1 MRKILW
7 FTEGL
12 KRQCLS
18 LWQSCMYLWGNISLT
33 GNIKIEMTKGVTTK
47 HILEKKDKYGEI
59 ELQEMCFYLENK
71 FQVRMV
77 IKVLR
82 NETKYSGD
90 LRLQWSSASA
100 HRPKGLYRHVPSI
113 FITSQQIWSSSSNKI
128 KTLIQGVHP
137 QEGWAHRVRQA
148 VWRVRKY
155 HLKTERQFANKEK
168 AKLFR
173 TYNTSGGRSPP
184 TLGWRSATTL
194 RTLIWSTQGWRAS
207 TTLDPKVTH
216 GHKNYW
222 FFYFFTLNLFCGLIL
237 HFSLHLIF
245 PTGSLKAREW
255 TRFGL
260 RLWAPKCW
268 SWNQGQS
275 LYYTVLSTYC

>member
-1 MRKILW
+1 
-7 FTEGL
+7 
-12 KRQCLS
+12 
-18 LWQSCMYLWGNISLT
+18 
-33 GNIKIEMTKGVTTK
+33 MTKGVTTK

-59 ELQEMCFYLENK
+59 ELQEMCFYLENR

-100 HRPKGLYRHVPSI
+100 HRPKGLYQHVPSI

-148 VWRVRKY
+148 VWGVRKY
-155 HLKTERQFANKEK
+155 QLKTERQFANKEK

-173 TYNTSGGRSPP
+173 TYHTFNFRWAFTADTWMKERDNFEDFD
-184 TLGWRSATTL
+184 
-194 RTLIWSTQGWRAS
+194 LI
-207 TTLDPKVTH
+207 DPRVKGV
-216 GHKNYW
+216 Y
-222 FFYFFTLNLFCGLIL
+222 Y
-237 HFSLHLIF
+237 
-245 PTGSLKAREW
+245 TGSKSHPW
-255 TRFGL
+255 
-260 RLWAPKCW
+260 
-268 SWNQGQS
+268 
-275 LYYTVLSTYC
+275 

>member
-1 MRKILW
+1 
-7 FTEGL
+7 
-12 KRQCLS
+12 
-18 LWQSCMYLWGNISLT
+18 
-33 GNIKIEMTKGVTTK
+33 MTKGVTTK
-47 HILEKKDKYGEI
+47 HILEKQDKYGEI
-59 ELQEMCFYLENK
+59 ELQEMCFYLENR

-113 FITSQQIWSSSSNKI
+113 FITSQQILSSSSNKI

-155 HLKTERQFANKEK
+155 QLKTERQFANKENFF
-168 AKLFR
+168 AHITLL
-173 TYNTSGGRSPP
+173 TSGGRSPP